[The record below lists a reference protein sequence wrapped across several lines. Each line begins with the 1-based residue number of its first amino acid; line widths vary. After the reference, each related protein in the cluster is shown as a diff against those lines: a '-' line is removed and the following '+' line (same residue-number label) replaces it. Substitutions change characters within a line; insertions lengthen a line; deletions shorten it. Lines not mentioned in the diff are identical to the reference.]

1 MPDLVDMVF
10 GEIQAEIDA
19 LKRAHDNLRQQSER
33 AEIADNVP
41 AYTFAGLPTLAGGGL
56 GDGLSYV
63 TLAWV
68 SNGRKSG
75 EGAGAGT
82 GVLAVY
88 NAPTNTWLNVDGYVA
103 ITT

>member
-1 MPDLVDMVF
+1 MPDLIDMVF
-10 GEIQAEIDA
+10 EQVQSEIDA
-19 LKRAHDNLRQQSER
+19 LKRATDNLRQQSER
-33 AEIADNVP
+33 AEIADNIP

-56 GDGLSYV
+56 GNGTAYV

-68 SNGRKSG
+68 SNGRKPG

-82 GVLAVY
+82 GILAVY
-88 NAPTNTWLNVDGYVA
+88 NAPTNTWLNIDGYAA